1 MNLLVVYTDNV
12 ERKCKRVCENFVP
25 IA

>member
-1 MNLLVVYTDNV
+1 MNLLVVYMDNV